1 MRKQKRASIEHLVAV
16 LHLPGER
23 SILYAS
29 AAGVVSIPAHV
40 LASARG
46 YLHEHA
52 RYESAPR
59 RVCGECQFETV
70 TLPEASE
77 SHARGCS
84 RAPQKK

>member
-1 MRKQKRASIEHLVAV
+1 MRKKKAAVDRLVAV
-16 LHLPGER
+16 LHVSNER
-23 SILYAS
+23 HVLYAS
-29 AAGVVSIPAHV
+29 PDGVVSLPVQA
-40 LASARG
+40 LASAQA
-46 YLHEHA
+46 YLREHD
-52 RYESAPR
+52 RYERAPR